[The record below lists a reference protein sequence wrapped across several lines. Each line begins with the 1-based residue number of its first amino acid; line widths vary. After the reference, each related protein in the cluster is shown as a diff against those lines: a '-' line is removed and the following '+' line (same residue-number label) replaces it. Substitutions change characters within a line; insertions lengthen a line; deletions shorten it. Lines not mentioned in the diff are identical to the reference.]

1 MSRPAAV
8 LAALSAAVLALLGSC
23 ASGPA
28 ADPTGRTEHD
38 HQPPTPGTSSSVP
51 TSASDRLTP
60 PPTVAPRPGLV
71 DVQVLPWRLPE
82 PVGREAAV
90 PLRAGIVVAGGLVAG
105 DRSTARTYRLDLRT
119 GRTTALPDLGVPVHD
134 VGGAALPRRTVA
146 VIGGGNSTEQDV
158 VQSASPWGRW
168 QIQGHL
174 PTPRSDLVAVSSGS
188 RVFVIGGYD
197 GTTPALAEILVG
209 SGPAGFHPF
218 GQLRVPVRYPA
229 AALLDGAIWVLG
241 GERSGAE
248 VDTVQRIDLGT
259 GEVQVTAKLPEPL
272 GHASAVA
279 FGGRI
284 LLLGGRTSDST
295 PTSAMWWFDPHTS
308 RFHRAGSLPTPLAD
322 SAVVGGPGVA
332 YLVGGETPGLS
343 DRVLRVRA

>member
-1 MSRPAAV
+1 
-8 LAALSAAVLALLGSC
+8 
-23 ASGPA
+23 
-28 ADPTGRTEHD
+28 
-38 HQPPTPGTSSSVP
+38 
-51 TSASDRLTP
+51 
-60 PPTVAPRPGLV
+60 
-71 DVQVLPWRLPE
+71 
-82 PVGREAAV
+82 V

-119 GRTTALPDLGVPVHD
+119 GRTTPLPDLVVPVHD
-134 VGGAALPRRTVA
+134 VGGAVLARRAVA

-158 VQSASPWGRW
+158 VQSASPSGRW

-188 RVFVIGGYD
+188 REFVIGGYD
-197 GTTPALAEILVG
+197 GIAEILVG
-209 SGPAGFHPF
+209 SGTAGFHPF

-259 GEVQVTAKLPEPL
+259 GNVRITARLPEPV

-279 FGGRI
+279 LGGRI

-308 RFHRAGSLPTPLAD
+308 QFRRAGSLPTPLAD

-332 YLVGGETPGLS
+332 YLVGGETPALS